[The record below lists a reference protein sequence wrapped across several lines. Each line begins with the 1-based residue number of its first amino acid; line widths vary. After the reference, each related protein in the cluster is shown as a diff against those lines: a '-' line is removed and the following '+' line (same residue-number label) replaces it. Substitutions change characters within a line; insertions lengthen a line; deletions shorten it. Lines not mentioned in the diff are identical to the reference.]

1 MTISE
6 AKQAQRAQG
15 KAARRALS
23 PARRAE
29 ASARI
34 CEQIAALGSFRAAQR
49 ILLYAAFGA
58 EVDLA
63 ALAEEAAR
71 QGKQIAYPV
80 CGEDFRLTAAV
91 PAPADGWE
99 VGAYGIRTPILAR
112 AEILP
117 PDALDLILVPC
128 TAFDAACRR
137 VGMGKGY
144 YDRYLP
150 GCTRAVKIGAAFE
163 AQRVPR
169 AAVDPYDQQLDAFV
183 TEKGIYRGTDETE
196 L

>member
-1 MTISE
+1 MTLSE
-6 AKQAQRAQG
+6 QKQAQRAAG
-15 KAARRALS
+15 KAARKALS
-23 PARRAE
+23 PAQRAE

-34 CEQIAALGSFRAAQR
+34 CAQIAALSAFRTARR

-63 ALAEEAAR
+63 PLAAEAAR
-71 QGKQIAYPV
+71 QGKAVAYPV

-91 PAPADGWE
+91 PAQSGGWE
-99 VGAYGIRTPILAR
+99 VGAYGIRTPVLAR
-112 AEILP
+112 AELLP
-117 PDALDLILVPC
+117 PETLDLVVVPC

-150 GCTRAVKIGAAFE
+150 RCTGAVKIGAAFA
-163 AQRVPR
+163 AQQVPR
-169 AAVDPYDQQLDAFV
+169 AAVDEHDQRLDAFV
-183 TEKGIYRGTDETE
+183 TEKGIYRGTDENE

>member
-6 AKQAQRAQG
+6 TKQAQRAAG
-15 KAARRALS
+15 KAARKALS

-29 ASARI
+29 ASACI
-34 CEQIAALGSFRAAQR
+34 CAQLAVLPEFWAAGR
-49 ILLYAAFGA
+49 ILLYAAFWA

-80 CGEDFRLTAAV
+80 CGEDFSLTAAL
-91 PAPADGWE
+91 PAQNGGWE
-99 VGAYGIRTPILAR
+99 VGAYGIRTPILSR
-112 AEILP
+112 AEVLP
-117 PDALDLILVPC
+117 PEALDLVLVPC

-150 GCTRAVKIGAAFE
+150 RCANAVRLGIAFE
-163 AQRVPR
+163 AQRVPC
-169 AAVDPYDQQLDAFV
+169 AAAEEHDLRLDGFI
-183 TEKGIYRGTDETE
+183 TEGGIYRGTDKFK

>member
-1 MTISE
+1 MKRFWPT
-6 AKQAQRAQG
+6 
-15 KAARRALS
+15 S
-23 PARRAE
+23 PA
-29 ASARI
+29 
-34 CEQIAALGSFRAAQR
+34 
-49 ILLYAAFGA
+49 
-58 EVDLA
+58 
-63 ALAEEAAR
+63 AAR
-71 QGKQIAYPV
+71 QGKQVAYPV

-112 AEILP
+112 AEICP
-117 PDALDLILVPC
+117 PEALDLILVPC

-169 AAVDPYDQQLDAFV
+169 AAVGPCDQQLDAFV